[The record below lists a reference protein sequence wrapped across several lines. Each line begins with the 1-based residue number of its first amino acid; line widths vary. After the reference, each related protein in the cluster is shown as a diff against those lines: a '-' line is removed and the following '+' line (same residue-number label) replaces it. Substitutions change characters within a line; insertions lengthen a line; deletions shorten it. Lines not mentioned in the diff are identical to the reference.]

1 MENEIWIF
9 DWTGKAVL
17 KVFPDLNITSFCV
30 DELDNVIYCIVNNP
44 EPTISKINIKN
55 RNIFNKK
62 FL

>member
-1 MENEIWIF
+1 MVEKEGVLY
-9 DWTGKAVL
+9 WTGKAVL

-55 RNIFNKK
+55 LI
-62 FL
+62 